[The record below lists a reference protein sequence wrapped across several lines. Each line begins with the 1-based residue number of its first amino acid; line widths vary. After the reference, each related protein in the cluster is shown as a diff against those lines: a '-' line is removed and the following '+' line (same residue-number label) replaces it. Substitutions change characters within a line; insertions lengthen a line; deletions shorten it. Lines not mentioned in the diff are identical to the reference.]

1 MEALDNSDLIDII
14 LRQTQYNENE
24 AKLKLQ
30 EYKNNVEL
38 VIRDFYGLN
47 QTKKDE
53 PLRTYNQEIYRQ
65 IRKKLQNVST
75 DVEIKKV

>member
-1 MEALDNSDLIDII
+1 MEALADSNLIDII
-14 LRQTQYNENE
+14 LRQTQYNEDE
-24 AKLKLQ
+24 AKLKLH
-30 EYKNNVEL
+30 EYNNNVEL

-53 PLRTYNQEIYRQ
+53 PLKTYNQEIYRQ